1 MTYTHGVQT
10 IDTYPGKRVIKSGA
24 VGSTNAEEV
33 KWLTDKLVSLSASW
47 KAQGWAYIVDISK
60 MSPVTPDVSEV
71 LVDLHKQLSAAG
83 CKAMAFVNFAAFI
96 TGAQA
101 KEHQKKSNTAIQ
113 EGTFRTEDE
122 AMKWIDTIIK

>member
-33 KWLTDKLVSLSASW
+33 KWLTEKLVTLSGAW

-60 MSPVTPDVSEV
+60 MSPVTPDISAE
-71 LVDLHKQLSAAG
+71 LVNLLEIDGLISTDLFQRCSIK
-83 CKAMAFVNFAAFI
+83 
-96 TGAQA
+96 T
-101 KEHQKKSNTAIQ
+101 KK
-113 EGTFRTEDE
+113 
-122 AMKWIDTIIK
+122 M